1 MLRQA
6 RLVESDK
13 RGLNVVYR
21 LAAPEVFELWRML
34 RGLGTAR
41 LAEVDR
47 LVEMFLT
54 DRTSLAAVDL
64 EELKRLVADD
74 SVTLL
79 DVRPA
84 LEYRQGHIPD
94 AHSIP
99 VEELEQRLD
108 ELPRDREV
116 VAYCRGPYCV
126 FSDEAAELL
135 QTHGFRVR
143 RFEEG
148 FPEWRAAGFP
158 ASTAPP

>member
-1 MLRQA
+1 MTLLLIR
-6 RLVESDK
+6 
-13 RGLNVVYR
+13 R
-21 LAAPEVFELWRML
+21 LADQPIRHRAHRRCWHGTTVGHGIPLDTAPVCATLFNNSFDYLS
-34 RGLGTAR
+34 
-41 LAEVDR
+41 D
-47 LVEMFLT
+47 
-54 DRTSLAAVDL
+54 
-64 EELKRLVADD
+64 
-74 SVTLL
+74 VTLL

-84 LEYRQGHIPD
+84 LEYLQVHIPD
-94 AHSIP
+94 ARSIP

-148 FPEWRAAGFP
+148 FPEWRAAGLP
-158 ASTAPP
+158 VATT